1 MSIVFKP
8 ISTISPINFN
18 IISHLQNNSASN
30 IFASMLS
37 EIHSGNKKVSDSI
50 TNKVDL
56 HELVTNVS
64 LAETNLKILVA
75 VRDSLMNAIHELT
88 KMQM

>member
-8 ISTISPINFN
+8 ISAITPIANSIMPSVESNIS
-18 IISHLQNNSASN
+18 SN
-30 IFASMLS
+30 IFAGILS
-37 EIHSGNKKVSDSI
+37 EIHSGNKKISDSI
-50 TNKVDL
+50 ANKVDL